1 MGTDGGLRDRGRSSR
16 VATATS
22 RGLSVRG
29 RRSWDAPAP
38 EPGSFERDPQ
48 ASDLPLDAHLHTDQS
63 PDSEVPIDAYA
74 AEAAARGITE
84 IAITDHVDFDPRDP
98 AYRYTVFADRE
109 RTVRTAAERW
119 ATKGVAIRFGVELT
133 YHTRWHEEA
142 RDHLRHHRYD
152 YVIGSVHE
160 WPDSP
165 YLRSRVAGWVAGR
178 PLDEVV
184 RPYYDQVV
192 AAARSGLF
200 DTIGHFDVV
209 KRYLFPNVTPAD
221 LAARPELLDPALR
234 AIAEAGIALEVNSS
248 GLRHLVGEP
257 YPTGATIGRFRELG
271 GERVVAGSDAH
282 RSDWFAWRL
291 DEAYRLIEAAGF
303 GEIAFRRGGEPVR
316 IALPSRRA
324 A

>member
-1 MGTDGGLRDRGRSSR
+1 MSKLG
-16 VATATS
+16 A
-22 RGLSVRG
+22 
-29 RRSWDAPAP
+29 RSWDAP
-38 EPGSFERDPQ
+38 EPSATASDSDPQ

-74 AEAAARGITE
+74 AEAVARRIPE

-98 AYRYTVFADRE
+98 AYRYTAFADRE
-109 RTVRTAAERW
+109 RIVRVAAERW
-119 ATKGVAIRFGVELT
+119 AAKGLTIRFGVELT
-133 YHTRWHEEA
+133 YHTAWDEAA
-142 RDHLRHHRYD
+142 RDHLRRYRYD

-165 YLRSRVAGWVAGR
+165 YVPSRVAGWVTGR

-184 RPYYDQVV
+184 GPYYEQVV

-200 DTIGHFDVV
+200 DTIGHLDVV
-209 KRYLFPNVTPAD
+209 KRYLFPHVTPAE
-221 LAARPELLDPALR
+221 LARRPELVEPSLR
-234 AIAEAGIALEVNSS
+234 AIVDAGAALEVNSS
-248 GLRHLVGEP
+248 GLRHLVREP
-257 YPTGATIGRFRELG
+257 YPGGATVARFRELG

-303 GEIAFRRGGEPVR
+303 DELAFRRGDERAR
-316 IALPSRRA
+316 IALPVRRA

>member
-1 MGTDGGLRDRGRSSR
+1 MTKLGLRE
-16 VATATS
+16 
-22 RGLSVRG
+22 
-29 RRSWDAPAP
+29 WDAPAP
-38 EPGSFERDPQ
+38 EPGRLEGDPQ

-74 AEAAARGITE
+74 ADAAARGIPE

-98 AYRYTVFADRE
+98 AYRYASFADRE
-109 RTVRTAAERW
+109 RTVRAAAERW
-119 ATKGVAIRFGVELT
+119 AARGVTIRFGVELT
-133 YHTRWHEEA
+133 YHTRWDEEA
-142 RDHLRHHRYD
+142 REHLRRHRYD

-165 YLRSRVAGWVAGR
+165 YVGPRVAAWVAGR

-184 RPYYDQVV
+184 GPYYDQVI

-200 DTIGHFDVV
+200 DTIGHLDVV
-209 KRYLFPNVTPAD
+209 KRYLFPHVTPVQ
-221 LAARPELLDPALR
+221 LAARPELVDPALR
-234 AIAEAGIALEVNSS
+234 AIVDAGVALEVNSS

-257 YPTGATIGRFRELG
+257 YPSGATVARFRELG

-282 RSDWFAWRL
+282 RADWFAWRL
-291 DEAYRLIEAAGF
+291 DEAYRLIDAAGF
-303 GEIAFRRGGEPVR
+303 DEIAFRRGHERVG
-316 IALPSRRA
+316 IALPARRA